1 MLFPILTFCS
11 IFAVIALAGF
21 LLASPK
27 SRPRKITTVIR
38 LPEVEKSAGMRNSFQ
53 QAGASLAGIVGH
65 FENVLPKSEAE
76 VSILKHRL
84 ISAGYRNDA
93 AVQIFYGA
101 KFLLIVSLVLISL
114 ATGLASFNY
123 FFVLIADLAI
133 GFMGPDFWLG
143 SRIKKR
149 HKQIRRTLP
158 DVLDLMVICVEAGLS
173 LDQAT
178 ARTAQEVNKGSEAI
192 SDELGVVVLEQRAGC
207 PRSDAW
213 KHMADRCDED
223 SIRNLVSVLVQ
234 AEQFGTS
241 IARTLRVHSDIL
253 RNKRVQQVEEMAA
266 KTTIKILFP
275 LVVFIFPVLFLV
287 TIGPAMILMI
297 ESFKDVLGH

>member
-1 MLFPILTFCS
+1 MGMIILTFCS
-11 IFAVIALAGF
+11 IFLVIAAGG
-21 LLASPK
+21 LLLGAPK
-27 SRPRKITTVIR
+27 AKPRKITAVIR
-38 LPEVEKSAGMRNSFQ
+38 LPEVEKPAGMRNSFQ
-53 QAGASLAGIVGH
+53 QASASLAGIVGH

-84 ISAGYRNDA
+84 ISAGYRKDA

-101 KFLLIVSLVLISL
+101 KFLLIVFLVVISL
-114 ATGLASFNY
+114 ATGLASLNY

-133 GFMGPDFWLG
+133 GFMGPDFWLE
-143 SRIKKR
+143 SQIKKR
-149 HKQIRRTLP
+149 HKQIRKSLP

-173 LDQAT
+173 MDQAT
-178 ARTAQEVNKGSEAI
+178 ARTSQEVNKGSEAI
-192 SDELGVVVLEQRAGC
+192 SDELSVVVLEQRAGC
-207 PRSDAW
+207 PRTDAW
-213 KHMADRCDED
+213 KHMADRCSEE

-241 IARTLRVHSDIL
+241 VAKTLRVHSDIL
-253 RNKRVQQVEEMAA
+253 RNKRVQAVEEMAA

-297 ESFKDVLGH
+297 ESFQSATVH

>member
-1 MLFPILTFCS
+1 MGLAILTFCS
-11 IFAVIALAGF
+11 IFLVIAAGGI
-21 LLASPK
+21 LLAVPK

-38 LPEVEKSAGMRNSFQ
+38 LPEPERPAGMRNSLQ
-53 QAGASLAGIVGH
+53 QASASLGDIVGH

-84 ISAGYRNDA
+84 ISAGYRKDA
-93 AVQIFYGA
+93 SVQIFYGA
-101 KFLLIVSLVLISL
+101 KFLIIVSLVVISL
-114 ATGLASFNY
+114 ATGLASLNY
-123 FFVLIADLAI
+123 FFVLVADLAI
-133 GFMGPDFWLG
+133 GFMGPDFWLE
-143 SRIKKR
+143 RQIKNR
-149 HKQIRRTLP
+149 QKQIRRSLP
-158 DVLDLMVICVEAGLS
+158 DILDLLVICVEAGLS

-178 ARTAQEVNKGSEAI
+178 ARTSQEVNKDSEAI
-192 SDELGVVVLEQRAGC
+192 CDELSVVVLEQRAGC

-213 KHMADRCDED
+213 KHMADRCSED

-253 RNKRVQQVEEMAA
+253 RNKRVQLVEELAA

-297 ESFKDVLGH
+297 ESFQGAAVH